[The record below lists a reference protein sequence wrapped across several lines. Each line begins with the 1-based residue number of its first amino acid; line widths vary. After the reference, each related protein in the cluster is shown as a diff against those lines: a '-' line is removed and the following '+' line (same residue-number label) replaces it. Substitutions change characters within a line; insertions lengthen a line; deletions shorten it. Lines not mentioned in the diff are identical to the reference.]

1 MKNYK
6 TISPGKLIARFDNQL
21 LDILLE
27 DLRNSRAK
35 NKVKSI
41 NHQATKQHTLSA
53 A

>member
-6 TISPGKLIARFDNQL
+6 TPSASKLITRFDNQL

-27 DLRNSRAK
+27 DLRNFRAK
-35 NKVKSI
+35 NRFKQS
-41 NHQATKQHTLSA
+41 NQQTATRQTLSA

>member
-6 TISPGKLIARFDNQL
+6 TIPASKLIARFDNQL

-27 DLRNSRAK
+27 DLRNFRAK
-35 NKVKSI
+35 NKVKNI
-41 NHQATKQHTLSA
+41 NQQVTAQQTLSA

>member
-6 TISPGKLIARFDNQL
+6 TPSASKLIARFENQL

-27 DLRNSRAK
+27 DLRNFRAK
-35 NKVKSI
+35 NRF
-41 NHQATKQHTLSA
+41 KQNNQQTAVQQISSA